1 MMSQWVERTWIR
13 TGGYGRFRGEWVNTG
28 YPVSEMATF
37 KFRARDLLIYSHLG
51 TNESK
56 FYSRSLENGLEFM
69 SHIIHVLKSVV
80 NNRE

>member
-1 MMSQWVERTWIR
+1 MATFKFRTKGLLIYSHLR
-13 TGGYGRFRGEWVNTG
+13 HHTG

-37 KFRARDLLIYSHLG
+37 KFRAKGLLIYSHLR
-51 TNESK
+51 TNEINFLQSVI
-56 FYSRSLENGLEFM
+56 RTWIALLEFM